1 MTPLASELDQ
11 LLNKNEYI
19 HFRSFLFVGR
29 IAKLLNILR
38 PTNSP
43 PSPQKKKKRKE
54 KEKNKNKIL
63 RSPQNQQLW
72 LLIHRNSC

>member
-38 PTNSP
+38 PPNSP
-43 PSPQKKKKRKE
+43 LPPPPHKKKEKKRKR
-54 KEKNKNKIL
+54 KE
-63 RSPQNQQLW
+63 QE
-72 LLIHRNSC
+72 

>member
-43 PSPQKKKKRKE
+43 PSPQKKKEKKRKRKE
-54 KEKNKNKIL
+54 QE
-63 RSPQNQQLW
+63 
-72 LLIHRNSC
+72 